1 MGDLETI
8 RARVRQGITESAADP
23 QRAARLARSQSV
35 EGTWPDIDYAARG
48 GAEFPALEHL
58 SRALCLACSAPY
70 LAEGLAALAAWSR
83 LEPRSDNWWFN
94 EIGAPQLAGDALL
107 LLREALGVKE
117 RAAWSDW
124 LAQTAGTTELTG
136 QNLVWS
142 QSVVLRHGLLAD
154 DGELVAAAVRRMSE
168 VLTLTEREGIQR
180 DYSFHQ
186 HGAQLY
192 SGGYGA
198 SLTADLA
205 RWVHAV
211 HGTDWAFGEQEVALF
226 ADFLLEGQQ
235 WAVHG
240 GGFDFTTMGREITRA
255 SAHRAWPT
263 LRPVLAKLLAV
274 GAPRRAELA
283 AFDAR
288 LAAAEARADRAE
300 TGAGEAGAGAAPPP
314 LTGTRYYPRSDYLV
328 HRRPTWSL
336 TVRMSSTRTAPTES
350 MNGENLRGRHLG
362 DGVAAVRV
370 GDAPEDGYRGALP
383 LWDWARL
390 PGVTAELPPGPGAL
404 FPRPNGTHGA
414 SPDVAGWTDGR
425 YGIAVMRLAGTDRFT
440 EGWKAW
446 FCFEDAFVA
455 LGAGISAPEAEHPVA
470 TTIDQRLA
478 VGPPVVEQGRYAHH
492 GRIGYVPLGAQDP
505 VFAAVERRTGSWA
518 DLTTTGSAEPVSG
531 EVFVV
536 GFDHGHRPE
545 EAGYA
550 CLVLP
555 DTDAATTAERAAAPG
570 FTVLSND
577 AGVQSVRCERT
588 GVTLT
593 ARHDGRQMV
602 LGKESKKESR
612 DEGRKEGK
620 TESGRAAERAEDGAA
635 EGEEAGKGKKEAGKG
650 VEGTAG

>member
-8 RARVRQGITESAADP
+8 RARVRQEIREAAADP
-23 QRAARLARSQSV
+23 PRAARLARSQSA
-35 EGTWPDIDYAARG
+35 EGTWPDIDYADG
-48 GAEFPALEHL
+48 EGAEYPPLEHL

-70 LAEGLAALAAWSR
+70 LAEGLAALAAWSH
-83 LEPRSDNWWFN
+83 LAPRSDNWWFN
-94 EIGAPQLAGDALL
+94 EIGAPRLAGDALL
-107 LLREALGVKE
+107 LLREGLGTEE
-117 RAAWSDW
+117 RAAWGTW
-124 LAQTAGTTELTG
+124 LAQTAGSTEMTG

-142 QSVVLRHGLLAD
+142 QSIVLRRGLLVD
-154 DGELVAAAVRRMSE
+154 DGELVASAVRRMSE
-168 VLTLTEREGIQR
+168 VLTLTEREGIQS
-180 DYSFHQ
+180 DFSFHQ

-211 HGTDWAFGEQEVALF
+211 HGTDWAFGEEEVALF
-226 ADFLLEGQQ
+226 TDFLLEGQQ

-255 SAHRAWPT
+255 PAHRAWPV
-263 LRPVLAKLLAV
+263 LRPVLAKLLAL

-288 LAAAEARADRAE
+288 LAAAEAAAD
-300 TGAGEAGAGAAPPP
+300 GAGAGAAPPP

-328 HRRPTWSL
+328 HRRPAWSL

-362 DGVAAVRV
+362 DGVAAIRL
-370 GDAPEDGYRGALP
+370 GDEPEDGYRGVIP

-390 PGVTAELPPGPGAL
+390 PGVTAELPPSPEAL

-425 YGIAVMRLAGTDRFT
+425 HGIAVMRLAGTDRF
-440 EGWKAW
+440 EDGWKAW

-455 LGAGISAPEAEHPVA
+455 LGACISAPEAEHPVA
-470 TTIDQRLA
+470 TTVDQRLA
-478 VGPPVVEQGRYAHH
+478 VGPPLVEGRRYAHH
-492 GRIGYVPLGAQDP
+492 GRIGYVPLGEQDP
-505 VFAAVERRTGSWA
+505 VRAAVERRTGRWS
-518 DLTTTGSAEPVSG
+518 DLTTTGSAEPLSA
-531 EVFVV
+531 EVFTF

-545 EAGYA
+545 GAAYA

-555 DTDAATTAERAAAPG
+555 DTDAAATAERAAAPG

-577 AGVQSVRCERT
+577 AAAQSVRCERT

-593 ARHDGRQMV
+593 ARHDGRQVV
-602 LGKESKKESR
+602 LGKE
-612 DEGRKEGK
+612 G
-620 TESGRAAERAEDGAA
+620 
-635 EGEEAGKGKKEAGKG
+635 
-650 VEGTAG
+650 